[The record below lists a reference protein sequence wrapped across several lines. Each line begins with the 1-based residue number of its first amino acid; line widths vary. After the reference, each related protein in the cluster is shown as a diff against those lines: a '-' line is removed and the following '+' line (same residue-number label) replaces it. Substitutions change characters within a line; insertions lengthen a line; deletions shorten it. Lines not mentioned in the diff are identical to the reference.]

1 MVACKNK
8 SYLHPSASRHYFN
21 TDDCFILPD
30 HTPQL
35 LSILSACCNL
45 DIPQTLQTPHLD
57 LSFISLN

>member
-35 LSILSACCNL
+35 LSTLSACCNL
-45 DIPQTLQTPHLD
+45 DIPQTL
-57 LSFISLN
+57 